1 MYALG
6 YALSDVP
13 GDVSLRYN
21 ATSFANNKFDR
32 PHVLSPFVMP
42 TLSADAWYL
51 ICQKLHLPDR
61 LRFSSTHR
69 YAREIL
75 GNYQT
80 QRTQYWNSIFKSYE
94 WVEAFK
100 LQHLTPVL
108 VFPEK
113 EGSYIYLFMVKRKNV
128 ISDKCHVSQD
138 DDDTTPEQLTEA
150 RISLFKT
157 IRKSLRSYAPG
168 ENPWEMQ
175 FENFTL
181 NMSSILLPGAP
192 NRS

>member
-1 MYALG
+1 
-6 YALSDVP
+6 
-13 GDVSLRYN
+13 
-21 ATSFANNKFDR
+21 
-32 PHVLSPFVMP
+32 
-42 TLSADAWYL
+42 
-51 ICQKLHLPDR
+51 
-61 LRFSSTHR
+61 
-69 YAREIL
+69 
-75 GNYQT
+75 
-80 QRTQYWNSIFKSYE
+80 
-94 WVEAFK
+94 
-100 LQHLTPVL
+100 

-192 NRS
+192 TGLKCPQLFDDPSRKNVEIAVYEGEVKELKLDVLYGEVAFSKSSEFERIMFIRLPGDSCGGIPLKSLNLT